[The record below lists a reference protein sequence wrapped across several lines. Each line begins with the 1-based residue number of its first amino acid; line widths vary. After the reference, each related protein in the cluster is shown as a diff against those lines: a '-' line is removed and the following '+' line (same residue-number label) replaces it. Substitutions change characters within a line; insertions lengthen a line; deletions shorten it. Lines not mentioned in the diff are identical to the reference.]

1 VAFLQM
7 RWIYSE
13 KKTIAATLLFYPEKQ
28 LPSGVCVCAQPTVSL
43 RQELFRDYPKRHS
56 LQSSNQRISAGCL
69 AAGKLSMYAL
79 LTAIFHA
86 SISLAINYDT
96 RGARIPLR
104 QRGAESER

>member
-1 VAFLQM
+1 M
-7 RWIYSE
+7 HCIYSE
-13 KKTIAATLLFYPEKQ
+13 KKTPQPHYFFIPKSNYRQ
-28 LPSGVCVCAQPTVSL
+28 VCVCVCAQPTVSL
-43 RQELFRDYPKRHS
+43 RQELFRDYPERHS